1 MKIKRAKAAINRRRC
16 FILSAL
22 GMILAWQA
30 GCAKPDAKV
39 LLLNRLQNAAKLA
52 TVKFTFNKIIWGEK
66 EKRIFLK
73 LKNASFLALSK
84 VEITA
89 GIDLSKIKP
98 SDVDIDGRRVR
109 LKVPPVEV
117 VAYAYPFEKIEVDR
131 NYTLSRFLNPIR
143 LEDVEELLRQAD
155 ADVRRSLGFLGLE
168 KRTTDNTRAIL
179 TRILKKF
186 GFDPIEL
193 EFTPAAPL
201 GFSAYE

>member
-1 MKIKRAKAAINRRRC
+1 
-16 FILSAL
+16 
-22 GMILAWQA
+22 
-30 GCAKPDAKV
+30 
-39 LLLNRLQNAAKLA
+39 
-52 TVKFTFNKIIWGEK
+52 VKFTFNKIIWGEK

-98 SDVDIDGRRVR
+98 SDVEVDGRRVR

-131 NYTLSRFLNPIR
+131 NYTASRFLNPIR

-168 KRTTDNTRAIL
+168 KRTTDNTRALL